1 MRRSPAQDDVAAVF
15 DDRAHAEQA
24 VEELCDK
31 QAAIP
36 HLRVAVHGH
45 ESRVFEL
52 DEDVELAH
60 SVRSGITIGVPLG
73 AVGGLLLVVAAM
85 AMGDSDATPAQL
97 LAAGALPG
105 LLGGA
110 LFGGFAGVLRALWL
124 EDDIDRWEHVPLT
137 SGQVLVV
144 ARAHGHAT
152 DVRTVMQR
160 HGGHWIADPAMVTA
174 PFAPRPA

>member
-31 QAAIP
+31 QAALP
-36 HLRVAVHGH
+36 HLRVAVHSH
-45 ESRVFEL
+45 EQRVFEL

-60 SVRSGITIGVPLG
+60 SIRTGITLGVPLG
-73 AVGGLLLVVAAM
+73 AIGGLVLVVAAM
-85 AMGDSDATPAQL
+85 AMGETDLSIAQL

-124 EDDIDRWEHVPLT
+124 EDDIDRWEHVPMT
-137 SGQVLVV
+137 GDQVLVV
-144 ARAHGHAT
+144 ARANGHAT
-152 DVRTVMQR
+152 DVRTILQR
-160 HGGHWIADPAMVTA
+160 HGGHWIADPATVTA